1 MTGVGGAE
9 SGILPASEPMIVT
22 IDGPAGTGKSTVA
35 RELAIRLGLEF
46 LDTGAMYRAAAAIA
60 LDRGIA
66 LDDEQGVAR
75 AALEADLHF
84 DWSTDP
90 PALMAFWVPIV
101 DRLRQPDVSRAVS
114 PVASLPAVRD
124 VMVRRQRVIGQQ
136 HPRLVTEGRDQGSVV
151 FPQAEVKIYL
161 DASRG
166 VRARRRY
173 EQLQESGIAASMDSV
188 EHELADRDHR
198 DSTRAVGPLICPED
212 AMLVDTTDMD
222 FGEVVD
228 TLESIVRE
236 RVASRAGA
244 GARA

>member
-1 MTGVGGAE
+1 MSTADCAE
-9 SGILPASEPMIVT
+9 SGTLPATEPMIVT

-60 LDRGIA
+60 IDRGIA

-84 DWSTDP
+84 DWSADP

-136 HPRLVTEGRDQGSVV
+136 HPRLVTEGRDQGSIV
-151 FPQAEVKIYL
+151 FPDAEVKIYL
-161 DASRG
+161 DASRA
-166 VRARRRY
+166 VRSRRRFD
-173 EQLQESGIAASMDSV
+173 QLQEAGIPASMDTV

-212 AMLVDTTDMD
+212 ALLVDTTEMD

-228 TLESIVRE
+228 TLETIVRE
-236 RVASRAGA
+236 RVSSRAGA